1 MASDFERIGGA
12 PAVAAVVEELY
23 KRVTVDPLVGHYFD
37 SVDLPRLK
45 RHMVLMLTSVLGGP
59 EEYEGR
65 TLEEAHQPLH
75 ISDEDYA
82 RVGEHLMAILA
93 EAGAPEDV
101 QGDVAGVLGAV
112 RPQVVSKD

>member
-12 PAVAAVVEELY
+12 PAVAAVVDELY
-23 KRVTVDPLVGHYFD
+23 KRVTTDPLVGHYFEGI
-37 SVDLPRLK
+37 DLPRLK

-59 EEYEGR
+59 DDYDGR
-65 TLEEAHQPLH
+65 PLDEAHQPLG
-75 ISDEDYA
+75 ITDEDYA